1 MAQYLLQKYL
11 IGNFSFQA
19 SIVHDELKNLLN
31 FNFLINKILLIT
43 KYVIISAIKY
53 KLVILNVISI
63 IFALIY
69 FINLKNILRIYIIIL
84 ITNLFLLYAIYLHT
98 PHNIE
103 LLLRVTLDRLIFQ
116 TSGFYLVITFY
127 VIKNFLKFRYR
138 FSNGN

>member
-1 MAQYLLQKYL
+1 MFNSIFITKKYL

-31 FNFLINKILLIT
+31 FNFLINKIFLIT

-69 FINLKNILRIYIIIL
+69 FINLKNILRFIYN
-84 ITNLFLLYAIYLHT
+84 NLNYK
-98 PHNIE
+98 
-103 LLLRVTLDRLIFQ
+103 LIFVIC
-116 TSGFYLVITFY
+116 YLFAY
-127 VIKNFLKFRYR
+127 A
-138 FSNGN
+138 S